1 MTTGLAKARGLGV
14 PRTPEERV
22 AAHYG
27 IDVSEARRWLQI
39 HPESELVPERGA
51 GLTRGTA
58 AGIGNPTNSTGV
70 FLVGGLVGAAVGGLL
85 GAIIFSALHSR

>member
-1 MTTGLAKARGLGV
+1 MVTGLAKARALGV

-27 IDVSEARRWLQI
+27 IDISEARRWLQI
-39 HPESELVPERGA
+39 HPESELVPARGA

-58 AGIGNPTNSTGV
+58 AGIGSLDIDTGSMV
-70 FLVGGLVGAAVGGLL
+70 IGGLIGAAIGGVLGLL
-85 GAIIFSALHSR
+85 SSVH

>member
-14 PRTPEERV
+14 SRTDVERV
-22 AAHYG
+22 MAHYG
-27 IDVSEARRWLQI
+27 ISREEAERWLRI
-39 HPESELVPERGA
+39 HTAEELVGRRG
-51 GLTRGTA
+51 GGFTRGTA
-58 AGIGNPTNSTGV
+58 AGVGNPTGSTGV